1 MNKRLKSITAFVTPA
16 LLALALAGC
25 AGTPHQ
31 ESTGELIDDTVITTK
46 VKAELLNDANVSAMD
61 IKVETFKGRVQLAGY
76 VKSPQERQRAEGIAR
91 GIPGVKAVN
100 NRIELK

>member
-1 MNKRLKSITAFVTPA
+1 MKKRVKSFTTFVTPA

-31 ESTGELIDDTVITTK
+31 ESTGELIDDTVITSK
-46 VKAELLNDANVSAMD
+46 VKAELLNDTNVSAMD
-61 IKVETFKGRVQLAGY
+61 IQVETFKGRVLLAGY

-91 GIPGVKAVN
+91 GIPGVKAVSN
-100 NRIELK
+100 KIELK

>member
-1 MNKRLKSITAFVTPA
+1 MYKRFGSVSAIIMPA
-16 LLALALAGC
+16 LLAVALAGC
-25 AGTPHQ
+25 AGTRTQ

-46 VKAELLNDANVSAMD
+46 VKAELLNDTNVSAMD

-91 GIPGVKAVN
+91 SVPGVKAVTN
-100 NRIELK
+100 KIELK

>member
-1 MNKRLKSITAFVTPA
+1 MNKRVKSFTTFVTPA

-46 VKAELLNDANVSAMD
+46 VKAELLNDTNVSAMD
-61 IKVETFKGRVQLAGY
+61 IKVETFKGRVLLAGY
-76 VKSPQERQRAEGIAR
+76 VKSPDERQRAEGLAR
-91 GIPGVKAVN
+91 GVPGVKTVSN
-100 NRIELK
+100 NIELK